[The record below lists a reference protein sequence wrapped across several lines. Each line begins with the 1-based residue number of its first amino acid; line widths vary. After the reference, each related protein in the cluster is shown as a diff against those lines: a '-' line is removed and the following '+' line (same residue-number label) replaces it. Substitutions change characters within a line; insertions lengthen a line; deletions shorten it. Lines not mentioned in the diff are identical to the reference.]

1 MRQLMLNELSNIGDL
16 ILTEG
21 LTETL
26 IHFWPMFLL
35 YTLNSKP
42 FGFLSFQVVQNMEH
56 WPEMS

>member
-1 MRQLMLNELSNIGDL
+1 MLNELSNIGDL